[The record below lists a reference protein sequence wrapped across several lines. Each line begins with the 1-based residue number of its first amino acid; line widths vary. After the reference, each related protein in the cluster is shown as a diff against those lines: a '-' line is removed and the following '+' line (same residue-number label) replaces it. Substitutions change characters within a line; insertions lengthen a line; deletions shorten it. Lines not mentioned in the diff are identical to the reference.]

1 MRRKVEGDDGESTG
15 VIQTPLL
22 TLSLIIDT
30 SEMEDIVVL
39 IRAQRESDI
48 RITPTAYIMSP
59 ISILSGRFQRIHA
72 VCAWIRKQRGT
83 VTASHSREAQST
95 SASQAHRGISGCAM
109 GVLSIFQ

>member
-15 VIQTPLL
+15 VIQAPLL
-22 TLSLIIDT
+22 TLSLIIDK
-30 SEMEDIVVL
+30 SGMEDIVVL

-59 ISILSGRFQRIHA
+59 IPILSGRFQRIHA
-72 VCAWIRKQRGT
+72 VCAWKQRGT

-95 SASQAHRGISGCAM
+95 SASQAHRGISGCAI